1 MQHFKAAFAM
11 SVRPILAPFTVSIT
25 DLRRNPNAV
34 IDEADK
40 APVAVLNHNR
50 ATAYVISARVYE
62 ELMDRLEDA
71 ELADTVRKRRG
82 GKTVKVTLDDL

>member
-1 MQHFKAAFAM
+1 M

-50 ATAYVISARVYE
+50 ATAYVISARAYE
-62 ELMDRLEDA
+62 ALMDRLEDA
-71 ELADTVRKRRG
+71 ELADSVRKRRG